1 MPPKEYNV
9 VVRGERFILSDE
21 QLNFDAPNYFTEL
34 FGTQG
39 GTRETFLYRDPKL
52 FQIIEGYLSG
62 YEIFPLPDSAIP
74 SYMSRETIS
83 KNLLVDARFYRLSR
97 LVDKLD
103 PANLPQSLSP
113 PLDPA
118 NLPQSLSPPL
128 VSAPMDAVNAIWFT
142 DPDPIARWKI
152 KMVCLCPWTEIPL
165 HG

>member
-9 VVRGERFILSDE
+9 VVRGERFILFDE

-39 GTRETFLYRDPKL
+39 STRETFLCRDPKL

-103 PANLPQSLSP
+103 SANSPQP
-113 PLDPA
+113 
-118 NLPQSLSPPL
+118 LSPPL
-128 VSAPMDAVNAIWFT
+128 VSGPMDVTPAVVPAIMVPPEYRSWFT
-142 DPDPIARWKI
+142 GSDSETKWRMKTVRLVSRLRP
-152 KMVCLCPWTEIPL
+152 
-165 HG
+165 